1 MQGVMLSHG
10 NLNYQRRNL
19 QYYVQPQ
26 AGDRALALLPP
37 WHIYERACA
46 YFLFST
52 GCQIVY
58 TNIRRALA
66 AADLTC
72 FGGSQVIMHDQQLC
86 AECRLSTCVGGA
98 GNSGKTWAATHPITL
113 CACPWCWTPCTSAC
127 RWALPST

>member
-1 MQGVMLSHG
+1 MLVSPLPTRVQEVWSRHVCCEFCSRIATQAGQSSLSTSLDPSNCTMQGVMLSHG
-10 NLNYQRRNL
+10 NLNYQRQNL

-58 TNIRRALA
+58 TNIR
-66 AADLTC
+66 
-72 FGGSQVIMHDQQLC
+72 C
-86 AECRLSTCVGGA
+86 AS
-98 GNSGKTWAATHPITL
+98 S
-113 CACPWCWTPCTSAC
+113 S
-127 RWALPST
+127 